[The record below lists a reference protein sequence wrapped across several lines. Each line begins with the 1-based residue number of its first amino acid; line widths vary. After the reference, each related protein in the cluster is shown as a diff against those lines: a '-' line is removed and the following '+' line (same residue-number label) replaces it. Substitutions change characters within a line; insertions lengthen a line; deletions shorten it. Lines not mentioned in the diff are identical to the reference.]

1 MSWRWRESAIPWMP
15 EREVKRPG
23 VARVEKYF
31 ITQRRTNASA
41 ESLSRQAG
49 AVTVVPELAAAGV
62 RGASRPEERKHRRG
76 EPLGLL
82 HVKHVA
88 GVFEHH
94 PRCPRHVTH
103 DHLDDAVDVG
113 HIAIADHHQ
122 GWHFDLAQTTDGRRG
137 RDTLAVRV
145 DPH

>member
-49 AVTVVPELAAAGV
+49 AVTVVPELSAAGV
-62 RGASRPEERKHRRG
+62 RGASRPEERKHSRG

-88 GVFEHH
+88 RVFEHH
-94 PRCPRHVTH
+94 PRCAGHV
-103 DHLDDAVDVG
+103 
-113 HIAIADHHQ
+113 AIADHHQ
-122 GWHFDLAQTTDGRRG
+122 GWHFDLAQTTDGRGG

-145 DPH
+145 DPHARVCHRELAQRRG